1 MRLMLEECGLLPQ
14 HAVLVGLSGGV
25 DSVVL
30 LHALC
35 SLRERGRISAVMA
48 AHLHHGLRGADADAD
63 AAFCAALCREWD
75 VPFACGRVD
84 VGAVAARRGLSLE
97 MAAREERYA
106 FLRDTAVRLGA
117 DCIAVA
123 HHMDDQAETLLL
135 HLLRGSG
142 LAGLAGM
149 RPRMGTLVRPLL
161 GVRRSEIEA
170 YAQAHGLAFRTDATN
185 ASDAMTRNRIRHEL
199 LPLLGS
205 FNPQIV
211 ERLCATAALLAQD
224 EDCLDGMAQAAAGAE
239 AGRGEADREA
249 LLALHGAVRSRV
261 LKRFLLQAQGGEVER
276 RDVERL
282 ETLLEART
290 GTQIELRG
298 GAAAWVDSQRLHVG
312 RPPQQM
318 AFAVPFAAPG
328 RTRTPRGT
336 FFATEDG
343 TARPGSIYEA
353 CIDFDALPEHVV
365 VRTRRTGDRF
375 HPLGAP
381 GGRKLSDVMT
391 DRKLPRWER
400 DVPLLCSG
408 GQVLW
413 MPGYTIAEPLKI
425 TPQTRRI
432 LHIIFE
438 EDTGNDGGQAHGT
451 GHSGNPFG

>member
-30 LHALC
+30 LHLLC
-35 SLRERGRISAVMA
+35 GLRDQGRLSAVMA

-63 AAFCAALCREWD
+63 AAFCKALCDAWD
-75 VPFACGRVD
+75 VPFVCGRAEVR
-84 VGAVAARRGLSLE
+84 AVAAERRLSLE
-97 MAAREERYA
+97 AAAREERYA
-106 FLRDTAVRLGA
+106 FLKGAAAQMGA

-142 LAGLAGM
+142 LDGLAGM
-149 RPRMGTLVRPLL
+149 RSRTGAIVRPLL
-161 GVRRSEIEA
+161 AARRQDIEA
-170 YAQAHGLAFRTDATN
+170 YAQAHGLAFCTDATN
-185 ASDAMTRNRIRHEL
+185 ASDAMARNRVRHEL
-199 LPLLGS
+199 LPLLCS
-205 FNPQIV
+205 FNPRAV
-211 ERLCATAALLAQD
+211 EHLCATASLLAQD
-224 EDCLDGMAQAAAGAE
+224 ADYLESVAQAAVGAA
-239 AGRGEADREA
+239 AGRDGVGRKA
-249 LLALHGAVRSRV
+249 LLALPDAVRSRV
-261 LKRFLLQAQGGEVER
+261 LKRLLFEAQGGEVER
-276 RDVERL
+276 RDVARL
-282 ETLLEART
+282 EALLEART

-298 GAAAWVDSQRLHVG
+298 GAAAWVDAERLYVG
-312 RPPQQM
+312 RPPQES

-328 RTRTPRGT
+328 RTRTPRGA
-336 FFATEDG
+336 FVAVADG
-343 TARPGSIYEA
+343 LSRPGGPHEA
-353 CIDFDALPEHVV
+353 CIDWDALPEGAV
-365 VRTRRTGDRF
+365 VRTRRAGDRF

-381 GGRKLSDVMT
+381 GERKLSDVMT

-408 GQVLW
+408 ARVLW

-425 TPQTRRI
+425 TPHTERT

-451 GHSGNPFG
+451 GHCGNPFG